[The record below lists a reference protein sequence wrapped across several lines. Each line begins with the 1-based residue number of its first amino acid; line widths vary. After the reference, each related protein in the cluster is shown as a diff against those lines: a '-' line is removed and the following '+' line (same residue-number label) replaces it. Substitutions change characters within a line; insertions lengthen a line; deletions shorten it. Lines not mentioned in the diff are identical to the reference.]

1 MLSVYQSMFL
11 TLIFWRKC
19 VQIYIADI
27 QHFTLNIN
35 KVIIILH
42 IHKYLKL
49 SSFFCRLKARF
60 SNRMLLMLGYPKLWI
75 DSALLISGSHKFTLG
90 AIVVLCFFY
99 GEINKQ
105 FSGCGYFICE
115 SKSSTIIMNIYYY
128 FLSISYHIIS

>member
-11 TLIFWRKC
+11 TQIFWRKC

-42 IHKYLKL
+42 IHKYLIL

-90 AIVVLCFFY
+90 AIVVLWFFF
-99 GEINKQ
+99 GDINKQ
-105 FSGCGYFICE
+105 FSGCEYFICE
-115 SKSSTIIMNIYYY
+115 SKSSTATMNIYIYY
-128 FLSISYHIIS
+128 FLSISYHSI

>member
-11 TLIFWRKC
+11 TQIFWCKC

-35 KVIIILH
+35 KVIIFLH
-42 IHKYLKL
+42 IHKYLIL

-60 SNRMLLMLGYPKLWI
+60 SNRMLLMLGYPKLLI

-90 AIVVLCFFY
+90 AIVVLWFF

-105 FSGCGYFICE
+105 FSGCEYFICE
-115 SKSSTIIMNIYYY
+115 SKSSTATMNIYILLFIYI
-128 FLSISYHIIS
+128 ISYHSI